1 MTSCAS
7 VCGTGVPV
15 HAGGGGT
22 ALPEPGGALQL
33 PHSTR
38 IERRSK
44 PAFTSAPLIYDKLK
58 AIIASGAAFSANET
72 SSWYSARSPRLS
84 RANHMHSDAASQGG
98 GWWQCCGVAYGKAIG
113 CVVSADR
120 ARSSSTKNQRSAVAP
135 GRITRHDSAK

>member
-1 MTSCAS
+1 MARARDRARSAGPAAAEPGRVLPIVCVGSMRKTSLVTLSLTHRYPGRRAAGFLARMTSCAS

-44 PAFTSAPLIYDKLK
+44 PAFTSAPLMKL
-58 AIIASGAAFSANET
+58 S
-72 SSWYSARSPRLS
+72 
-84 RANHMHSDAASQGG
+84 
-98 GWWQCCGVAYGKAIG
+98 
-113 CVVSADR
+113 
-120 ARSSSTKNQRSAVAP
+120 
-135 GRITRHDSAK
+135 

>member
-1 MTSCAS
+1 MGLGRENRGARARPRSERRSRGSRAGSCTADRVRGINEKHSLVTLTHRYPGRRAAGFLARMTSCAS

-44 PAFTSAPLIYDKLK
+44 PAFTSAPLI
-58 AIIASGAAFSANET
+58 
-72 SSWYSARSPRLS
+72 
-84 RANHMHSDAASQGG
+84 
-98 GWWQCCGVAYGKAIG
+98 
-113 CVVSADR
+113 
-120 ARSSSTKNQRSAVAP
+120 
-135 GRITRHDSAK
+135 